1 MQTNDE
7 IKKQLLAKYEALLDE
22 VLAQRKADHEIT
34 LDEIEALVGEAQVGV
49 GEDMLS
55 SLTQVEQ
62 LEQPRCPQC
71 RGQMQYKGRRP
82 KQIITLRGEVKIES
96 TYYYC
101 PVCKTG
107 FSPSA

>member
-1 MQTNDE
+1 MTDDE
-7 IKKQLLAKYEALLDE
+7 LLDE
-22 VLAQRKADHEIT
+22 ARARGFTVVKYPAIPPAI

-71 RGQMQYKGRRP
+71 GGQMQYKGRRP
-82 KQIITLRGEVKIES
+82 KQLVTLRGEVKIES

-107 FSPSA
+107 FSPST